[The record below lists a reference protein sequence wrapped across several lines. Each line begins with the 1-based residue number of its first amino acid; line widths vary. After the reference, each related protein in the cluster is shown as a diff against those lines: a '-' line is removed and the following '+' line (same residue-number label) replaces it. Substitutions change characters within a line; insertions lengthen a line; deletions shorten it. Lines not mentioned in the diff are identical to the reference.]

1 MEHRRNLS
9 SAEVCVVDAP
19 RLETGRLILRAIGP
33 QDVEPN
39 RAMVADA
46 EVQQFLGGPRD
57 AYEAFVNLATHAGHW
72 DLRGYGNWAVERRE
86 DGAFLGRV
94 GLWEPPGWPSLEIG
108 WKLAR
113 HAWGGGYA
121 TEAARAAIGW
131 AWTALDAPQ
140 LISLI
145 HPDNT
150 ASARL
155 AQRLGHVPQE
165 TVEILGTAAVRHVLA
180 RPPGD
185 EPLALRDATP
195 ADAPRIV
202 TALHAAFARYRD
214 ISPPGWTA
222 PPHEEDD
229 EQTVLALPS
238 YRCVMAEPGG
248 VLAGHVGWWPASDSR
263 HGSDDPGL
271 VHLRQL
277 FVHPGWWGSGLA
289 ARLLAIATDGAR
301 AGGFARMRLFT
312 PGAQGRARRFYERE
326 GWHAPAAPFDDPRF
340 GMPIVEYVREL

>member
-1 MEHRRNLS
+1 
-9 SAEVCVVDAP
+9 VDAP
-19 RLETGRLILRAIGP
+19 RLETARLILRAIGP

-46 EVQQFLGGPRD
+46 EVQRYVGGVQR
-57 AYEAFVNLATHAGHW
+57 AGEAFAGLAMYAGHW
-72 DLRGYGNWAVERRE
+72 DLRGYGEWTVERRE

-94 GLWEPPGWPSLEIG
+94 GFWDPPGWPGLEIG
-108 WKLAR
+108 WKLMPS
-113 HAWGGGYA
+113 AWGAGYA

-131 AWTALDAPQ
+131 AWTALDVPQ
-140 LISLI
+140 LVSLI
-145 HPDNT
+145 PPDNT
-150 ASARL
+150 ASVRL
-155 AQRLGHVPQE
+155 AGRLGQVPRD
-165 TVEILGTAAVRHVLA
+165 TVEIPGGWVTRHVLE

-185 EPLALRDATP
+185 PPYALRDATP
-195 ADAPRIV
+195 ADAPRV
-202 TALHAAFARYRD
+202 GAAVRAAFARYRA
-214 ISPPGWTA
+214 ISPPGWVPSSHT
-222 PPHEEDD
+222 DD
-229 EQTVLALPS
+229 EERAVLELPS

-248 VLAGHVGWWPASDSR
+248 VLAGHAGWWPATDSR

-301 AGGFARMRLFT
+301 ADGFARMRLFT

-340 GMPIVEYVREL
+340 GMPIVEYVRDL